1 MNNIE
6 ILEEFIKH
14 YKEVQE
20 KYKDDEIQA
29 EIERSCY
36 FEEVPA
42 EAIENLIKEYK
53 ELEEKNKILESL
65 LQGNLFEM
73 YKYYKELCSSYQGN
87 SISKDKVKEKIKEL
101 DKKMAED
108 EVDEFGIHSQG
119 WAALDWTRDFLL
131 ELLVEGE

>member
-6 ILEEFIKH
+6 ILEKFIKN

-53 ELEEKNKILESL
+53 ELKEH
-65 LQGNLFEM
+65 LQ
-73 YKYYKELCSSYQGN
+73 KYYNGELFTAKQLK
-87 SISKDKVKEKIKEL
+87 SIEENQKKYFIHKSKVKEKIEETNSEKLNYNEDDYWFEQEVKGYAI
-101 DKKMAED
+101 DKLQE
-108 EVDEFGIHSQG
+108 
-119 WAALDWTRDFLL
+119 LL
-131 ELLVEGE
+131 EGGE